1 MSQSDD
7 SNLKSKTRSDAAAP
21 IEGASMTY
29 QDALDEALEETFPAS
44 DPIASSPA
52 SRREK
57 QIATPTNPVDW
68 PVKSDHARGNAR

>member
-7 SNLKSKTRSDAAAP
+7 SNLKSKTRSDATVP
-21 IEGASMTY
+21 MTY

-52 SRREK
+52 SRHER